1 MTGAA
6 ARGLTLALGIAL
18 GALGS
23 ALFFETRDL
32 PSASVEAA
40 DTRLPSPKAPDSPK
54 PVAPPRDPLAA
65 EDRVDPR
72 PANDAPSR
80 IRAALADTEAGAR
93 SSEILDALE
102 AAYARGELAD
112 EDLVQLL
119 FAVML
124 NHGNPEAAL
133 DLVTRFRPHDSGAL
147 VQIAQT
153 LAMQGKQKLAQEVIT
168 RAMAVA
174 PDNQWVLNQY
184 ATFDPAG
191 ALPYF
196 LARLDAQE
204 PPGDPALRMEI
215 AQLYAN
221 AGREVE
227 ARAQLEAMLEQNPH
241 NQEALQYLSHLDPA
255 SAERR
260 VRDLI
265 AAGETD
271 SDWHEFLFDLVLQQ
285 GRIDDALALLER
297 DRALGVQ
304 QNSGA
309 YGTIAEKYLEQHQTE
324 QAVAMWSHAFELE
337 QGDPDSWTAALQE
350 YAPEKLLS
358 MLEARTSQGANDEFW
373 GALGDSYWREGRHS
387 EALIA
392 WREAVRLDPEDDEWP
407 MKLAAAA
414 AGNDP
419 M

>member
-23 ALFFETRDL
+23 ALFFETRSL
-32 PSASVEAA
+32 PSSSVEAA
-40 DTRLPSPKAPDSPK
+40 DTRLPSPKAPEPPK
-54 PVAPPRDPLAA
+54 LAAPPRDPLATA
-65 EDRVDPR
+65 DRANPR
-72 PANDAPSR
+72 PTNDAAPSR
-80 IRAALADTEAGAR
+80 IRAALADSEGGAR
-93 SSEILDALE
+93 ASEILDALE
-102 AAYARGELAD
+102 SAYARGELAD

-119 FAVML
+119 FAVMI

-147 VQIAQT
+147 VQIAQA

-168 RAMAVA
+168 RAMSVA

-221 AGREVE
+221 SGREVE
-227 ARAQLEAMLEQNPH
+227 ARVQLEAMLQQDPH
-241 NQEALQYLSHLDPA
+241 NQEALQYLAHLDPA
-255 SAERR
+255 GAERR

-265 AAGETD
+265 AAGETG
-271 SDWHEFLFDLVLQQ
+271 SEWHEFLFDLVIQQ
-285 GRIDDALALLER
+285 GRIEDALALLER
-297 DRALGVQ
+297 AMGEAP
-304 QNSGA
+304 NSGA
-309 YGTIAEKYLEQHQTE
+309 YGTIAEKYIEQHQNE
-324 QAVAMWSHAFELE
+324 QAVAMWSHAFDLE

-373 GALGDSYWREGRHS
+373 GALGDSYWRAGRRS

-407 MKLAAAA
+407 MKLAAVA